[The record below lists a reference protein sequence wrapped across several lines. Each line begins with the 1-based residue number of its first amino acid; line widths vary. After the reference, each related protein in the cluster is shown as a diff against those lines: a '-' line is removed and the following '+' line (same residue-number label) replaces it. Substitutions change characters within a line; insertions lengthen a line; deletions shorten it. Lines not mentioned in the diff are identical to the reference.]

1 MIMLRET
8 IISHKGTKSH
18 PDKIVT
24 ITQMPTRLNKA
35 ALLRLVSVV
44 NLSPFCPNLSAMNQ
58 PLHVLTQDIV
68 QFPWSTAQEKALN
81 KAKQLISS
89 TPVLGFYDSHKPRV
103 SNARTEIGT

>member
-1 MIMLRET
+1 MLRET
-8 IISHKGTKSH
+8 IISHKGMKSH

-89 TPVLGFYDSHKPRV
+89 TTVLGFYDSHKPRV